1 MADGGVPVEHVQIHL
16 RHRKIDS
23 TMVYFE
29 ITSKRRHEL
38 QLKALSNISIA
49 IIK

>member
-1 MADGGVPVEHVQIHL
+1 MADNGVPVEHVQMHL

-29 ITSKRRHEL
+29 ITSKRRHEV
-38 QLKALSNISIA
+38 QASALRGIEI
-49 IIK
+49 